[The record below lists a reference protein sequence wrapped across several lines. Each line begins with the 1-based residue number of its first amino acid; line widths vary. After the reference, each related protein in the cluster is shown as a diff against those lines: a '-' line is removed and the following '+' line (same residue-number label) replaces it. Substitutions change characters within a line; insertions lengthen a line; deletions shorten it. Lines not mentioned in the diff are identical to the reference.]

1 MDRRVEMI
9 ETEMK
14 KSRVRSS
21 KDRRCADSPMR
32 REPTSDEERFAIP
45 IEQAK
50 TAETRQRRIAK
61 ALGMLR
67 EGQT

>member
-1 MDRRVEMI
+1 VSRLGTE
-9 ETEMK
+9 ET
-14 KSRVRSS
+14 
-21 KDRRCADSPMR
+21 PG
-32 REPTSDEERFAIP
+32 DEERFAIP

-50 TAETRQRRIAK
+50 TAETPQRRIDK